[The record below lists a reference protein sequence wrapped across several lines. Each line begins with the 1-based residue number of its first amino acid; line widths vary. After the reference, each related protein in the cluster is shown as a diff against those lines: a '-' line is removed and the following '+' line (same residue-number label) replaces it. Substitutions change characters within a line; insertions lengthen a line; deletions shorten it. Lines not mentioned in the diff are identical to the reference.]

1 MVIEVYSY
9 LSILIIVLYPLLSL
23 ALGDL
28 YSVTIATVSSIVQ
41 LVLLVLT
48 RYRRNSVLLILNLS
62 VQEITLPLLF
72 HKCSLDLPYITIFLF
87 IQLLIFIQL
96 NSGFKELTFHRQA

>member
-1 MVIEVYSY
+1 MIEVYSY
-9 LSILIIVLYPLLSL
+9 LSVLIIVLYPLLSL

-48 RYRRNSVLLILNLS
+48 RYRRNSVLPILNLS

-72 HKCSLDLPYITIFLF
+72 HKCSLDLLYITIFLF

-96 NSGFKELTFHRQA
+96 NSGFKELSLHR